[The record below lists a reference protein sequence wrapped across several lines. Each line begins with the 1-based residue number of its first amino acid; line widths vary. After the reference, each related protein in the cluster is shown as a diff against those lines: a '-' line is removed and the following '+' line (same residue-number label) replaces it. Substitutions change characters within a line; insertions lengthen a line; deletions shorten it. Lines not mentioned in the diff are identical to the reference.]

1 MSSPVTDT
9 TTAAA
14 GSAELAATAP
24 DGLEALAAIIQARFG
39 ERARRIAA
47 VAGELSFEVETAE
60 LGEVCRVLRDDE
72 ALSFEVLADLS
83 GIDYL
88 VYGHDEWQTNAATA
102 TGFSR
107 GVARDHPAIA
117 PPPQPDAAGGPVATR
132 RFAVVYHLLSIRHN
146 RRLRLRTF
154 CESGEPPL
162 ADSVVDVWPGANWYE
177 REAFDLFGI
186 LFRGH
191 PDLRRILTD
200 YGFIG
205 HPFRKDFPLSG
216 HVEVRYD
223 PEKQRVVYQ
232 PVSIEPRV
240 LVPRVIRDDHRY
252 DAALT
257 GRPAAAAVPPAA
269 APAVKPNA

>member
-9 TTAAA
+9 TTSTA
-14 GSAELAATAP
+14 GSAAPAASAP
-24 DGLEALAAIIQARFG
+24 DGREALAATVQARFG
-39 ERARRIAA
+39 ERVRRIAA
-47 VAGELSFEVETAE
+47 VAGELSFEVGTAE
-60 LGEVCRVLRDDE
+60 LREVCRVLRDDE

-88 VYGHDEWQTNAATA
+88 VYGHDEWQTNAATS

-107 GVARDHPAIA
+107 GVARDHPAVA
-117 PPPQPDAAGGPVATR
+117 PLPSDATGERVATR
-132 RFAVVYHLLSIRHN
+132 RFAVVYHRLSIRHN
-146 RRLRLRTF
+146 RRLRLRAF
-154 CESGEPPL
+154 CKSGEPPL

-252 DAALT
+252 DPALT
-257 GRPAAAAVPPAA
+257 GRAEPVPAAPAAVPAG
-269 APAVKPNA
+269 KPNA